1 MSGNKYLFDDDENRI
16 EGLSKSETEA
26 LVTGALPSVINTNGI
41 TITTAISD
49 SWNDNVQ
56 VVLPAG
62 KYFLIGGVTLTGD
75 DSVVTIRF
83 SSDTTKKQ
91 SVYAPASAEVSANV
105 CAYFETDAEETII
118 YLQSY
123 GSGSAATFY
132 LQAVAIGGTP
142 VNLDEIA
149 F

>member
-16 EGLSKSETEA
+16 EGLSKSETETLIA
-26 LVTGALPSVINTNGI
+26 GSIPSVINTNGI

-49 SWNDNVQ
+49 SWNDNAQ
-56 VVLPAG
+56 IVLPAG
-62 KYFLIGGVTLTGD
+62 KYFLIGGVTFTGTGEL
-75 DSVVTIRF
+75 VTIRF
-83 SSDTTKKQ
+83 STESTKKQ
-91 SVYAPASAEVSANV
+91 SVFAPAAAEASASL
-105 CAYFETDAEETII
+105 CAYFETDEEETII

-132 LQAVAIGGTP
+132 LQAVAFGGTP
-142 VNLDEIA
+142 ADLDLIA